1 MESVVFNRGKKKEPG
16 PKAVRHA
23 LEDAASSTL
32 RWQGCIRVVDST
44 WVADDAARYSRT
56 IVLIISSFS

>member
-32 RWQGCIRVVDST
+32 RWQGCIRVVDS
-44 WVADDAARYSRT
+44 R
-56 IVLIISSFS
+56 